1 LSFVNGG
8 PSPKAFAPM
17 FYDIL
22 VGRKPNTL
30 TEETIENDVVRNQLK
45 LVCRILLRLLPNYNV
60 HCLCILC
67 CALVFLLPW
76 HSGARSRSSNLS
88 DKVHLVS
95 VVTLFSVYYKYLNGF
110 QIASPRP
117 QTFSQEQPAL
127 PRFHHIV
134 SSPAEAASPRP
145 FCLGFVNVASPTLLE
160 LVCEETWSASGLLC
174 AKFKPHRWL
183 LNRIYWQSCYVK
195 Y

>member
-1 LSFVNGG
+1 MMLWEINWNWCVEYCYG
-8 PSPKAFAPM
+8 
-17 FYDIL
+17 Y
-22 VGRKPNTL
+22 
-30 TEETIENDVVRNQLK
+30 
-45 LVCRILLRLLPNYNV
+45 CRIITFIACVYFAVRWFSY
-60 HCLCILC
+60 CRGQ
-67 CALVFLLPW
+67 
-76 HSGARSRSSNLS
+76 SGARSRSSNLS

-160 LVCEETWSASGLLC
+160 LVREETWSASGLLC